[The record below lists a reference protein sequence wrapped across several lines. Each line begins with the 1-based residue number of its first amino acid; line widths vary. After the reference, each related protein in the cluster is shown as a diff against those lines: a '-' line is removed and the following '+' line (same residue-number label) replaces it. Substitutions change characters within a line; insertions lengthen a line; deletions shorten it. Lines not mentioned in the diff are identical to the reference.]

1 MHVTGEYWDRHKI
14 PPRFQPILDAA
25 LIKKITRLKSKYG
38 MFSPDLLPWQT
49 IRDALFDTP
58 DPKSNHGIN
67 DHIFRN
73 GARTYPGH
81 TGSDFD
87 WPSKTIKAG
96 GHGVPGG
103 ENMIRF
109 VDGSVRYLTT
119 FEAKRI
125 QTFPDNFVIKGSWGE
140 AMRQIGNAVP
150 VLLAEKIGIEL
161 AGQLQ
166 MSSLTVP
173 QILRNK
179 ARQ

>member
-1 MHVTGEYWDRHKI
+1 MPNSKTRHKVPKRLQTDI
-14 PPRFQPILDAA
+14 NTPLRD
-25 LIKKITRLKSKYG
+25 KISRLRDKYG
-38 MFSPDLLPWQT
+38 MFEPELLPWQT
-49 IRDALFDTP
+49 MRDALYDMP
-58 DPKSNHGIN
+58 DPKSDHGII
-67 DHIFRN
+67 DHIFRD

-109 VDGSVRYLTT
+109 NDGSVRYLTT

-125 QTFPDNFVIKGSWGE
+125 QTFPDDFVIKGAWGE

-150 VLLAEKIGIEL
+150 VLLAEKIGFKL
-161 AGQLQ
+161 AGQLKAPNY
-166 MSSLTVP
+166 TVNMTVA
-173 QILRNK
+173 Q
-179 ARQ
+179 